1 MKSIKKI
8 FLTVL
13 SVVAV
18 ITVFTACGNSKDK
31 EKAQDSVS
39 KDLIKSNVSDETAVN
54 EKNNL
59 NATVD
64 ADVARIDSSNTEK
77 SSKNKSEV
85 KKSRMVR
92 VDDRLYMDMG
102 CALSVLKCG
111 TADGE
116 ILTSNDEYPEKN
128 DESNFGTGYKY
139 QKADIK
145 YLYVE
150 IDNKW
155 QVFQDI
161 AISSL
166 VIPEGVAHF
175 EAEIIEGDKERILVK
190 ITDLPKEFNYIFGD
204 KKTEDIKPVQ
214 IMLKDLGVSNGIKNI
229 KKDKLPGKRIQVW
242 FNGETKG
249 DKPEMSNP
257 IELGEIY
264 SLSVLEEVKNSGSKE
279 KHPPLYT
286 GYIMNEMEC
295 AQQMERRLVQL

>member
-1 MKSIKKI
+1 MKNIKKI
-8 FLTVL
+8 CLTTL
-13 SVVAV
+13 SLVAV
-18 ITVFTACGNSKDK
+18 IIVFTACGGSKDK
-31 EKAQDSVS
+31 EKAQDAVS
-39 KDLIKSNVSDETAVN
+39 KDLIKSNISDETAAN

-59 NATVD
+59 NTTVD

-85 KKSRMVR
+85 KKIRMVM

-102 CALSVLKCG
+102 YVLSALKCG
-111 TADGE
+111 TADGK

-161 AISSL
+161 AINSL
-166 VIPEGVAHF
+166 IMPEGVAHF

-190 ITDLPKEFNYIFGD
+190 ITDLPKEFSYIFGD
-204 KKTEDIKPVQ
+204 KKADEIKPVQ

-229 KKDKLPGKRIQVW
+229 RKDKLPGKRIQVW
-242 FNGETKG
+242 FNGEIKG

-257 IELGEIY
+257 MELGEIY
-264 SLSVLEEVKNSGSKE
+264 AVLAAEERE
-279 KHPPLYT
+279 
-286 GYIMNEMEC
+286 
-295 AQQMERRLVQL
+295 

>member
-1 MKSIKKI
+1 MVKTMKGIKKMC
-8 FLTVL
+8 LTIL
-13 SVVAV
+13 SFVVV

-39 KDLIKSNVSDETAVN
+39 KDLIKSNVSDETAIT

-59 NATVD
+59 NTTVD

-85 KKSRMVR
+85 KKIRMVR
-92 VDDRLYMDMG
+92 VDDRTYMDMG

-116 ILTSNDEYPEKN
+116 ILTNNDEYPEKN

-145 YLYVE
+145 YLYVD

-190 ITDLPKEFNYIFGD
+190 ITDLPNEFNYIFGD
-204 KKTEDIKPVQ
+204 KKADEIKPVQ
-214 IMLKDLGVSNGIKNI
+214 ITLKDLGVSNGIKNI

-242 FNGETKG
+242 FNGEIKG
-249 DKPEMSNP
+249 DRPEMSNP

-264 SLSVLEEVKNSGSKE
+264 AVLAAEEK
-279 KHPPLYT
+279 
-286 GYIMNEMEC
+286 
-295 AQQMERRLVQL
+295 

>member
-1 MKSIKKI
+1 MSEAKGMVKTMKGIKKI
-8 FLTVL
+8 CLTIL
-13 SVVAV
+13 SFVVV

-39 KDLIKSNVSDETAVN
+39 KDLIKSNVSDETAIT

-59 NATVD
+59 NTTVD

-85 KKSRMVR
+85 KKIRMVR
-92 VDDRLYMDMG
+92 VDDRTYMDMG

-116 ILTSNDEYPEKN
+116 ILTNNDEYPEKN

-145 YLYVE
+145 YLYVD

-190 ITDLPKEFNYIFGD
+190 ITDLPNEFNYIFGD
-204 KKTEDIKPVQ
+204 KKADEIKPVQ
-214 IMLKDLGVSNGIKNI
+214 ITLKDLGVSNGIKNI

-242 FNGETKG
+242 FNGEIKG
-249 DKPEMSNP
+249 DRPEMSNP

-264 SLSVLEEVKNSGSKE
+264 AVLAAEEK
-279 KHPPLYT
+279 
-286 GYIMNEMEC
+286 
-295 AQQMERRLVQL
+295 

>member
-1 MKSIKKI
+1 MKGIKKMC
-8 FLTVL
+8 LTIL
-13 SVVAV
+13 SFVVV

-39 KDLIKSNVSDETAVN
+39 KDLIKSNVSDETAIT

-59 NATVD
+59 NTTVD

-85 KKSRMVR
+85 KKIRMVR
-92 VDDRLYMDMG
+92 VDDRTYMDMG

-116 ILTSNDEYPEKN
+116 ILTNNDEYPEKN

-145 YLYVE
+145 YLYVD

-190 ITDLPKEFNYIFGD
+190 ITDLPNEFNYIFGD
-204 KKTEDIKPVQ
+204 KKADEIKPVQ
-214 IMLKDLGVSNGIKNI
+214 ITLKDLGVSNGIKNI

-242 FNGETKG
+242 FNGEIKG
-249 DKPEMSNP
+249 DRPEMSNP

-264 SLSVLEEVKNSGSKE
+264 AVLAAEEK
-279 KHPPLYT
+279 
-286 GYIMNEMEC
+286 
-295 AQQMERRLVQL
+295 

>member
-1 MKSIKKI
+1 MKSIRKI
-8 FLTVL
+8 CLTVL
-13 SVVAV
+13 SIVAV
-18 ITVFTACGNSKDK
+18 IAVFTACGSSKDK
-31 EKAQDSVS
+31 ENAHNSVS
-39 KDLIKSNVSDETAVN
+39 KDLIKSKVSDETAVN

-59 NATVD
+59 NTTVD

-85 KKSRMVR
+85 KKSRMVK

-102 CALSVLKCG
+102 YVLSALKSGKV
-111 TADGE
+111 DGK
-116 ILTSNDEYPEKN
+116 IITSNDEAPEKN

-139 QKADIK
+139 QKDDIK

-242 FNGETKG
+242 FNGEING

-264 SLSVLEEVKNSGSKE
+264 SLSVSEEVKNSGSKE

-286 GYIMNEMEC
+286 GYIMNEVEC

>member
-1 MKSIKKI
+1 MKITISKQCKICYNKEVKPVKSIRKI
-8 FLTVL
+8 CLTVL
-13 SVVAV
+13 SLVAV
-18 ITVFTACGNSKDK
+18 IIVFTACGNSKDK
-31 EKAQDSVS
+31 EKSQNSGS
-39 KDLIKSNVSDETAVN
+39 KDLIKSKVSDETAVN

-59 NATVD
+59 NTTVD

-85 KKSRMVR
+85 KKSRMVK

-102 CALSVLKCG
+102 YVLSALKCG
-111 TADGE
+111 TADGK
-116 ILTSNDEYPEKN
+116 ILTSNDEAPEKN
-128 DESNFGTGYKY
+128 DESNFGTGYNY
-139 QKADIK
+139 QKGDIK

-175 EAEIIEGDKERILVK
+175 EAEIIEGDSERILVK

-204 KKTEDIKPVQ
+204 KKTEEIKPVQ
-214 IMLKDLGVSNGIKNI
+214 ITLKESVILSGIKTLKNSELQGKKI
-229 KKDKLPGKRIQVW
+229 KVW
-242 FNGETKG
+242 FNGEIKG

-257 IELGEIY
+257 IELGEVY
-264 SLSVLEEVKNSGSKE
+264 EVSTLEEE
-279 KHPPLYT
+279 K
-286 GYIMNEMEC
+286 
-295 AQQMERRLVQL
+295 